1 MNLSPSTPHL
11 ERFVSSYQ
19 PGWSLEQSFYADPTL
34 FEIDIKKVFMRYWL
48 CAGHVSSIPRP
59 GDYFT
64 CEIADESIIVIRADE
79 EHIHALFNVCRHR
92 GSRICTEEAGHAK
105 KLVCPYHQW
114 VYERDGSLVHAR
126 HMPADFDL
134 SGFGLHRA
142 HCRVAEG
149 LIFISLANEPE
160 DFSPFERDI
169 VPRLRPHNLWRTKVC
184 HKATYHIRANWKLV
198 VENSREC
205 YHCGA
210 GHPQYCRAVGFAA
223 AIDSNI
229 AAEQEYL
236 IGASQRLLLGEQ
248 GIDANPVP
256 FLPGSWHHCRRFFL
270 RDNFATES
278 MDGKPVP
285 PLIGSITDAAVGVL
299 AVVALPNLL
308 LEVSSDYAM
317 LMRLAPISPQV
328 TRADM
333 EWLVTQDAVE
343 GRDYEVSR
351 VTEFWRLTAEQDWKL
366 CEDNQAGI
374 NSGRYQPGPYTPVES
389 GVAHFVDW
397 YREALAKP

>member
-1 MNLSPSTPHL
+1 
-11 ERFVSSYQ
+11 
-19 PGWSLEQSFYADPTL
+19 
-34 FEIDIKKVFMRYWL
+34 
-48 CAGHVSSIPRP
+48 
-59 GDYFT
+59 
-64 CEIADESIIVIRADE
+64 
-79 EHIHALFNVCRHR
+79 
-92 GSRICTEEAGHAK
+92 
-105 KLVCPYHQW
+105 
-114 VYERDGSLVHAR
+114 
-126 HMPADFDL
+126 
-134 SGFGLHRA
+134 
-142 HCRVAEG
+142 
-149 LIFISLANEPE
+149 
-160 DFSPFERDI
+160 
-169 VPRLRPHNLWRTKVC
+169 
-184 HKATYHIRANWKLV
+184 V
-198 VENSREC
+198 VENSQEC

-333 EWLVTQDAVE
+333 EWLVTQNAVE